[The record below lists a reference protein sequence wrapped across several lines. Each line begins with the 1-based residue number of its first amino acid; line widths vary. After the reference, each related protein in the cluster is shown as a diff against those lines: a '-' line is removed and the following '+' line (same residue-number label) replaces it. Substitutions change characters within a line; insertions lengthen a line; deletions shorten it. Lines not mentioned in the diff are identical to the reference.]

1 MDSEERFDQANDVRS
16 GQQRETDPAYDASA
30 TGLAG
35 VPSADAAG
43 ETSKTGVAGSST
55 FDPRV
60 SPAHEGLAG
69 SPAYGVGERHD
80 SERPDTSDERRNDLD
95 DQP

>member
-1 MDSEERFDQANDVRS
+1 MDSEKQSDLTNDAHDSVR
-16 GQQRETDPAYDASA
+16 QMTDPAYDASA

-35 VPSADAAG
+35 VPTASVTED
-43 ETSKTGVAGSST
+43 TSRTGVAGSST

-69 SPAYGVGERHD
+69 SPSYYVGSHD
-80 SERPDTSDERRNDLD
+80 SAHPDSSVGLRGARD